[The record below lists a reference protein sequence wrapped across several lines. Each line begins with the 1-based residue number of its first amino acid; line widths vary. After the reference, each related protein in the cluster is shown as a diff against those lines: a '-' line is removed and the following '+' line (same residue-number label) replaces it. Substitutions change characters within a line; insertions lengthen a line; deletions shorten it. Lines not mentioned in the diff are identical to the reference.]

1 MHPWRGAW
9 ALGVA
14 VTVLALAALPRAL
27 ERGPGAAGLLGGPAV
42 GSASRTAQTS
52 ATRDARVR
60 QLALEH
66 EEGGKDEEAWSERG
80 DGEDEQQGGIEQ
92 VQFGPGWGPDMD
104 RALGNIPVPCVC
116 MCVCVHVYVSAS
128 MSV

>member
-1 MHPWRGAW
+1 MRKRRRVLA
-9 ALGVA
+9 ALGIGVA
-14 VTVLALAALPRAL
+14 VLALAALPRAL
-27 ERGPGAAGLLGGPAV
+27 ERGPGAAGLLGGR
-42 GSASRTAQTS
+42 ASQTS

-66 EEGGKDEEAWSERG
+66 EEGEGKDEEGAKDEGKVEGAWRERG

-104 RALGNIPVPCVC
+104 RALGNIPVQ
-116 MCVCVHVYVSAS
+116 MSSA
-128 MSV
+128 

>member
-1 MHPWRGAW
+1 M
-9 ALGVA
+9 
-14 VTVLALAALPRAL
+14 
-27 ERGPGAAGLLGGPAV
+27 
-42 GSASRTAQTS
+42 
-52 ATRDARVR
+52 R

-128 MSV
+128 KSV